1 MSRVGKLPVIIP
13 DNIKVTINNKDTVTF
28 DSGKVTKTYKVSP
41 GVNLEFADKQIK
53 LTAIDKSIPDI
64 SMFVGMDRSNIK
76 NIITGLQV
84 GFKVVLEING
94 VGYKASVDKGVLIL
108 TLGYSHEIY
117 YALPAGITAVFEKPN
132 LIIISGSDNVLV
144 GQVAAEIISFR
155 KPEPYKG
162 KGVKIFGKKI
172 LRKEGKK
179 K

>member
-13 DNIKVTINNKDTVTF
+13 DSIKVAINKDVVSF
-28 DSGKVTKTYKVSP
+28 DSGKVKKTYRVSS
-41 GVNLEFADKQIK
+41 GVSATIVNQQIK
-53 LTAIDKSIPDI
+53 LAAIDKTIPDI
-64 SMFVGMDRSNIK
+64 SMFVGMDRNNIK
-76 NIITGLQV
+76 NIVIGLKD

-108 TLGYSHEIY
+108 SLGYSHEIFY
-117 YALPAGITAVFEKPN
+117 VLPKGISAIFEKPN
-132 LIIISGSDNVLV
+132 LIIISGEDNVLV
-144 GQVAAEIISFR
+144 GQVAAEVISFR

-162 KGVKIFGKKI
+162 KGVKVFGKKI

>member
-1 MSRVGKLPVIIP
+1 MSRVGKLPVQVA
-13 DNIKVTINNKDTVTF
+13 DNIKVAIDKNIVNF
-28 DSGKVTKTYKVSP
+28 DSGKVKKSYQLSA
-41 GVNLEFADKQIK
+41 GVQILFEDKQLKIS
-53 LTAIDKSIPDI
+53 AIDKSVSDI

-76 NIITGLQV
+76 NIVAGLQTP
-84 GFKVVLEING
+84 FKTILEING
-94 VGYKASVDKGVLIL
+94 VGYKASVDKGILVL
-108 TLGYSHEIY
+108 TLGYSHEII
-117 YALPAGITAVFEKPN
+117 YALPKGISAAFEKPN
-132 LIIISGSDNVLV
+132 LIIITGDDKVLV